1 MANKPVDDDVME
13 WAKEVL
19 GFGEEV
25 GKIDEVRESLEPS
38 NPTVRTELAALPET
52 MVAPELLATVKE
64 KNLNAKLGRLNS
76 LKRNVNAYIN
86 SKSPKFAAVQAFVVA
101 SAEADLAQAAA
112 DAANAAVT
120 AEQAELAALNAELGA
135 LNGLPPAATPEE
147 QAAREAQ
154 IAELNA
160 QITEQQGA
168 VTAAEEAAAQAQAA
182 ADEAARTPTRR
193 RSRQRWS

>member
-1 MANKPVDDDVME
+1 MSQ
-13 WAKEVL
+13 L
-19 GFGEEV
+19 
-25 GKIDEVRESLEPS
+25 KIAVIIGATRTRALP
-38 NPTVRTELAALPET
+38 VRTELAALPET

-120 AEQAELAALNAELGA
+120 AEQAELDALNAELGA
-135 LNGLPPAATPEE
+135 LTGLPPAATPEE

-160 QITEQQGA
+160 QITEQQAA

-182 ADEAARTPTRR
+182 ADEAAEDTDETALQAALTTS
-193 RSRQRWS
+193 RSTTT